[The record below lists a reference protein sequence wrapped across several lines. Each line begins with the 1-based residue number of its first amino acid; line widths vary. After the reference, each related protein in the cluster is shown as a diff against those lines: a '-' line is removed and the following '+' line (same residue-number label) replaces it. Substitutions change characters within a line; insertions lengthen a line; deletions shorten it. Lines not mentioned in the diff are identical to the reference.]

1 MEEFERHGIRVVSG
15 RDASARALRAPEL
28 TSDPGGGSP
37 SLLLRDGE
45 DHARVRGVLREII
58 AGLEPLPGTLRAG
71 IETVVSGLDP
81 TFDLVRD
88 FARPI
93 AASVTAAVL
102 GLDLDDAFLD
112 RLEATTANLDV
123 SGGTDRAGQAAAF
136 RLAVQLSRTPAG
148 PGGLSTLRAAHA
160 AGRLDDDELMFTPV
174 VLAHAAYENSL
185 NFLAC
190 AGLELASAAEV
201 APGLGPKSELEAGPQ
216 PGLRPQP
223 GPGAERAS
231 ATGLATEPELA
242 SGPKLAP
249 RPKLGLEPKPE
260 LEAGPQPGPGLRPGP
275 EPRPES
281 RPAPGPGLGPG
292 RAPKPGA
299 GLASEPKPPP
309 GPGPQPGPGPGP
321 GPRSVRELMNAVCP
335 ARYVLRFGPAGP
347 VAISLAD
354 GLPFGLGRHACP
366 GSGVALA
373 EGEIALG
380 ALAEVLSVGC
390 RVGEVRWK
398 AHPVFHGLATAVV
411 TLASGDR

>member
-15 RDASARALRAPEL
+15 RDASARALRAREL

-58 AGLEPLPGTLRAG
+58 AGLEPFPGALRAG
-71 IETVVSGLDP
+71 IETVVAGLGP
-81 TFDLVRD
+81 AFDLVRD

-93 AASVTAAVL
+93 AGSVTAAVL

-123 SGGTDRAGQAAAF
+123 FGGTDRAGQAAAF
-136 RLAVQLSRTPAG
+136 RLAVQLSRAPAG
-148 PGGLSTLRAAHA
+148 PGGLTALRAAHA

-190 AGLELASAAEV
+190 AGLELASA
-201 APGLGPKSELEAGPQ
+201 
-216 PGLRPQP
+216 
-223 GPGAERAS
+223 
-231 ATGLATEPELA
+231 PE
-242 SGPKLAP
+242 
-249 RPKLGLEPKPE
+249 
-260 LEAGPQPGPGLRPGP
+260 
-275 EPRPES
+275 
-281 RPAPGPGLGPG
+281 
-292 RAPKPGA
+292 
-299 GLASEPKPPP
+299 
-309 GPGPQPGPGPGP
+309 
-321 GPRSVRELMNAVCP
+321 PRSVRELATAICP
-335 ARYVLRFGPAGP
+335 ARYVLRFGPDGP

-366 GSGVALA
+366 GSGVAVA

-380 ALAEVLSVGC
+380 ALAKVLHGGC

-398 AHPVFHGLATAVV
+398 THPVFHGLAKAVV
-411 TLASGDR
+411 TLPSGNR